1 MDTLARQTFGFD
13 GYFTSDCDAVYVMDA
28 KQHWQPPG
36 APVPVDR
43 FNRVAYAQSAGEDLN
58 CDQGYHDAA
67 GYGQTIPGAIA
78 QHITTQ
84 TGLYTENDVDVSLI
98 RLFTARIELGE
109 FDAQN
114 QVPWVA
120 AARKRLAGGTW
131 VNSDANKAVTETPQ
145 RLAMARTV
153 ADQSIVLLRNDPVGG
168 KPLLPLAV
176 PHSGGYRLA
185 VIGSYAKPDQLY
197 LGGYASDQ
205 GAAGVAKEVNGYQ
218 GLRAAVQAINP
229 GATVDFLP
237 GTQGT
242 NHDTVDP
249 ASVAAAAG
257 YDAVI
262 VYVGTDEKTATEDT
276 DRTSLA
282 LPGAQAGLISQVAAV
297 NPHTVVYLETIGQMD
312 LSGFAAGVPAMLWSS
327 YNGQV
332 KGQALADVV
341 TGAVNPSGHLPFT
354 WYADESQLPAID
366 DYNIRPTADTLGR
379 TYQYFTGDVR
389 YPFGYGRSYT
399 DFRYSGLAV
408 DRDQVDAD
416 GQVKV
421 TATVTNTGSVKG
433 DDVVQLYVTTPDA
446 PAATQRPHKRL
457 VAFHK
462 VSLDPQQA
470 TQVSFTVDVTDL
482 AFFDEKAGSYTVDS
496 GRYGFQ
502 LASSAADADVRQ
514 QAFVTVSGALH
525 PKPAVVTAKPVASG
539 DAAAGIPQR
548 LIFPAGSRIDPQLT
562 VALSD
567 ESLYGYVTKGASRPL
582 PQGMVVTYASNRPQV
597 VSAGSDG
604 LVAKGP
610 GVATVTATVRYGGG
624 EATGSFVVYVR

>member
-1 MDTLARQTFGFD
+1 
-13 GYFTSDCDAVYVMDA
+13 
-28 KQHWQPPG
+28 
-36 APVPVDR
+36 
-43 FNRVAYAQSAGEDLN
+43 
-58 CDQGYHDAA
+58 
-67 GYGQTIPGAIA
+67 
-78 QHITTQ
+78 
-84 TGLYTENDVDVSLI
+84 
-98 RLFTARIELGE
+98 
-109 FDAQN
+109 
-114 QVPWVA
+114 
-120 AARKRLAGGTW
+120 
-131 VNSDANKAVTETPQ
+131 
-145 RLAMARTV
+145 
-153 ADQSIVLLRNDPVGG
+153 
-168 KPLLPLAV
+168 
-176 PHSGGYRLA
+176 
-185 VIGSYAKPDQLY
+185 
-197 LGGYASDQ
+197 
-205 GAAGVAKEVNGYQ
+205 
-218 GLRAAVQAINP
+218 
-229 GATVDFLP
+229 
-237 GTQGT
+237 
-242 NHDTVDP
+242 
-249 ASVAAAAG
+249 VAAAAG